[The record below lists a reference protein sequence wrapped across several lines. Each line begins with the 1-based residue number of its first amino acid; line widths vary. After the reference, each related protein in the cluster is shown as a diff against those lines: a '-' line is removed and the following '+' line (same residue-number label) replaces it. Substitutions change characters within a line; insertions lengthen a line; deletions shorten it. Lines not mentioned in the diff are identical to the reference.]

1 MKLVRKLVSVFSA
14 IIVFISVTFL
24 TLILNINVLTSS
36 YVIEDVTKSLDY
48 LELVGIKG
56 NFNQLK
62 DYYNELYSSLQKNNV
77 SQEMISKI
85 YKTDFFNKVTSKII
99 LNRINM
105 VLSDPNDKLYIRDP
119 YPMYNKEE
127 LDDLLDAEILKAK
140 IVIDDKTLNLIRE
153 NNNIIMEIEKLFSN
167 NYSIFDNDKIAVI
180 RYVLGYPFK
189 IILIC
194 LIIILIII
202 MYLINKEKCLPYI
215 FIPIILASFL
225 TLVLSLFFNKII
237 IYVILDDFLLEF
249 INPFVKVFTNNLL
262 FSSLI
267 LLFISIIYLMINEF
281 ISNGRKRKIKPKLKL
296 KKANILSL
304 F

>member
-1 MKLVRKLVSVFSA
+1 MRKLVSVFSA

-225 TLVLSLFFNKII
+225 TLVLSLFFSKIL

-281 ISNGRKRKIKPKLKL
+281 ISNRKKRKIKPKLKL
-296 KKANILSL
+296 KKVNILSL